1 MSIRSTWPRCE
12 SEASRYNNLLVTPAA
27 RPHVSI
33 IIPVFNQG
41 QALSS
46 CLRAL
51 ATQTYPA
58 DRFEVIV
65 VDNGSEPPIIDVT
78 REFSFARCIREEKPG
93 SYAARNR
100 GVQAS
105 NGEILGF
112 TDADCVPADT
122 WIERGVH
129 AVQSLPGD
137 GMVGGKV
144 ELTFQDPGKLTAA
157 ELYDSLCAFRQETF
171 ITWGFCATANL
182 FTTRAAVDHV
192 GPFNERLMSLG
203 DMEWGQ
209 RLRSRGL
216 AQQYADDVR
225 VSHPARRTLGQLF
238 RQTVRIAGGGQQLA
252 EQRGE
257 GTSGLSS
264 YAREQLVH
272 FRRIR
277 ANLADPLLGSPGR
290 KLRFAAAVWLVDVL
304 RTLERYR
311 VHYGGRPKNL

>member
-1 MSIRSTWPRCE
+1 M
-12 SEASRYNNLLVTPAA
+12 TPAA

-33 IIPVFNQG
+33 IIPVFNHG

-105 NGEILGF
+105 SGEILGF
-112 TDADCVPADT
+112 TDADCVPEDS
-122 WIERGVH
+122 WIERGVG
-129 AVQSLPGD
+129 AVHGLPGD
-137 GMVGGKV
+137 GMVGGRI
-144 ELTFQDPGKLTAA
+144 EPTFRDPRRPTAA
-157 ELYDSLCAFRQETF
+157 ELYDTVCGYLQESF
-171 ITWGFCATANL
+171 VKWGFAATANL
-182 FTTRAAVDHV
+182 FTTRTTVDRV
-192 GPFNERLMSLG
+192 GPFDERLMSGG

-209 RLRSRGL
+209 RLRSMGL
-216 AQQYADDVR
+216 VQQYADDVR
-225 VSHPARRTLGQLF
+225 IFHPARRTLGELF
-238 RQTVRIAGGGQQLA
+238 RKVGRIAGGNQQIA
-252 EQRGE
+252 DQRGE
-257 GTSGLSS
+257 GTAGLSM

-272 FRRIR
+272 FKRIR
-277 ANLADPLLGSPGR
+277 ENLSDPRLTSLSR
-290 KLRFAAAVWLVDVL
+290 KLRFASVVWLVDAL
-304 RTLERYR
+304 RTVERYR
-311 VHYGGRPKNL
+311 VHYGGRPWRT